1 MKSVAVHGALLMA
14 ALLTAFVTWTAN
26 DRPAADDAAIVVWDR
41 GANDVASLAFQ
52 NGPRMVELER
62 RGTGD
67 QAHIWGKETI
77 PEPAAPPPVPPVDT
91 TAADTAAADT
101 AAAVATPAPPAVR
114 TEEFPA
120 GGRTDEVFEKLAA
133 MRAVRDLGDADDAKR
148 KAYGLDK
155 QDMKLTVRFRDRE
168 ERVFIVGNTVVGGT
182 DRYAL
187 DTESDHIY
195 VLGADLLQ
203 PLESGSSALRLAE
216 YQSFEPNRVSAVAVR
231 AAGVDRRM
239 ERRSA
244 ASPTQI
250 VWAEPGSDQPD
261 QAFSNFMEQLQQL
274 WVSRFAPEIKTDAL
288 DSVLRIQ
295 YFDDDGDT
303 LGFLELFRSRGAP
316 ETRKYYMQTPRT
328 MVPGEIYTP
337 LGERIEQDAATLLRG
352 RPQNRVGP

>member
-26 DRPAADDAAIVVWDR
+26 DRPQPDNAAVVVWER
-41 GANDVASLAFQ
+41 GVNDVASVAFQ
-52 NGPRMVELER
+52 SGPRTVELER

-67 QAHIWGKETI
+67 QAHIWGKETA
-77 PEPAAPPPVPPVDT
+77 PEPVVPPAVPPV
-91 TAADTAAADT
+91 DTAAADT
-101 AAAVATPAPPAVR
+101 VAANTVVAPPRLR

-120 GGRTDEVFEKLAA
+120 GGRTDEVFALLAA
-133 MRAVRDLGDADDAKR
+133 MRAVRDLGDADDDKR
-148 KAYGLDK
+148 RAYGLDK

-168 ERVFIVGNTVVGGT
+168 ERVFVVGNTVVGGT

-195 VLGADLLQ
+195 VLGAELLQ

-216 YQSFEPNRVSAVAVR
+216 YQSFEPGRIAAVAVR

-244 ASPTQI
+244 GSPPQV

-274 WVSRFAPEIKTDAL
+274 WVSRFAPEVRTDSL
-288 DSVLRIQ
+288 DSVLRIE
-295 YFDDDGDT
+295 YSDDDGDA

-316 ETRKYYMQTPRT
+316 ESRKYYMQTPRT

-337 LGERIEQDAATLLRG
+337 LGERIEQDAATLLRRG
-352 RPQNRVGP
+352 GTPQNRIGP